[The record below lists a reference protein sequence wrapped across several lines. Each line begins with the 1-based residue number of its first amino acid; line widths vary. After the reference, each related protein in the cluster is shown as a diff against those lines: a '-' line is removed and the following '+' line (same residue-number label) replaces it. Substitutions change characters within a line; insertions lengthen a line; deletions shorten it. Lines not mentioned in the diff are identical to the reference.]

1 MKIQRQ
7 KLQQIIREE
16 LRRHVRN
23 LDEATIQDAQEDNKQ
38 KEDDGEREPQKDQDS
53 PDNGA
58 SPKSP
63 KSKELPPDDGETEE
77 PNEQPDG
84 DDPADDDLEDET
96 DAEDTE
102 EKEDDAKTK
111 LGDQLAGKSIQS
123 MTQEPKSKVLP
134 GAQEIVLT
142 FANSTEPLR
151 ILVTKTGQVKFYYSG
166 ALHNEV

>member
-23 LDEATIQDAQEDNKQ
+23 LDEAMIQDAHEDNKQ
-38 KEDDGEREPQKDQDS
+38 KEDDGDREPQKDQDS

-58 SPKSP
+58 SPKSQ
-63 KSKELPPDDGETEE
+63 KSKQLPPDDGEKKEV
-77 PNEQPDG
+77 PNEQPEG
-84 DDPADDDLEDET
+84 EDPADDDLEDET

-102 EKEDDAKTK
+102 EKEDDAKK
-111 LGDQLAGKSIQS
+111 LGDQLTGKAIQS
-123 MTQEPKSKVLP
+123 VTQEPKSKVLP

-142 FANSTEPLR
+142 FDNSTEPLR
-151 ILVTKTGQVKFYYSG
+151 ILVTKTGQVKFYYAG